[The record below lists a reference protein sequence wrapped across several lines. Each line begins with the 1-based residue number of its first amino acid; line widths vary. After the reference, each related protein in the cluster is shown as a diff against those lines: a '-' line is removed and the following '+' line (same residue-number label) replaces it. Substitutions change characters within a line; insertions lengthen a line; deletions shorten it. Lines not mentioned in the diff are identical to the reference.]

1 VTPER
6 IESVLADFR
15 AWLDQAAAAPAPPE
29 AAPGPEVDLHTLLAQ
44 FVALRHEVN
53 LQTKASR
60 AQQEQN
66 AEALRELNQAMELLE
81 RRDAALEQAEEQARD
96 EQVRPLLKTLFELH
110 DALSLARREVQR
122 VQEALGPML
131 ERLEVAAPADDEPEP
146 PALPAAATP
155 GRRGL
160 LARWFGA
167 ADPGEQAVAERE
179 RVIAQLRDRLDRQ
192 QQQLQAVR
200 AAQADSRQAAERA
213 RQFISSVVTGY
224 TMSLQRLERALQQQG
239 LEPIPALGLPF
250 DPETMEVVEVVP
262 GPGRTSTEV
271 IDEVRRGYLRAGRV
285 FRFAQ
290 VRVAKP

>member
-1 VTPER
+1 MTPER
-6 IESVLADFR
+6 IERILADFR
-15 AWLDQAAAAPAPPE
+15 SWLEQAAASPPPPSTPPA
-29 AAPGPEVDLHTLLAQ
+29 PEVDLHTLLAQ

-66 AEALRELNQAMELLE
+66 TEALRELGEALELLE
-81 RRDAALEQAEEQARD
+81 KRDAALERAEEQARD
-96 EQVRPLLKTLFELH
+96 EQIRPLLKTLIDLQ

-122 VQEALGPML
+122 VQEALGPVLDQL
-131 ERLEVAAPADDEPEP
+131 ESAPAAEEEPAP
-146 PALPAAATP
+146 PAPPAAS

-167 ADPGEQAVAERE
+167 SEPGEPAVAERD
-179 RVIAQLRDRLDRQ
+179 RVIAQLRERLRGLRQ
-192 QQQLQAVR
+192 GQGEA
-200 AAQADSRQAAERA
+200 RQAAERA
-213 RQFISSVVTGY
+213 RQFVNSVITGY

-239 LEPIPALGLPF
+239 LEPIAALGQPF

-262 GPGRTSTEV
+262 GPGRTSAEV